1 MNLNLIV
8 PGSVLILAGLMW
20 PWVKKTNLF
29 HLHGDIVID
38 RLFVAPTEMRF
49 RITFFLFNIIY
60 IMRTKGSFFTVAS
73 SRQNYPLGRNAVSTV
88 RQRSRGL

>member
-1 MNLNLIV
+1 VNLNLIV

-60 IMRTKGSFFTVAS
+60 IMRSVIVGSTYKC
-73 SRQNYPLGRNAVSTV
+73 RVSPT
-88 RQRSRGL
+88 